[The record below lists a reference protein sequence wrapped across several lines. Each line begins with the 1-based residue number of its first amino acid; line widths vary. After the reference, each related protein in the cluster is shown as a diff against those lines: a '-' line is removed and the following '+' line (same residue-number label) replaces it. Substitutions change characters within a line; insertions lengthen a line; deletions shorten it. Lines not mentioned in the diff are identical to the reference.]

1 VGHVYLPCNDGKG
14 RCQPADYWYIAD
26 SCDVTAF
33 QKKTE
38 NTVFDSGC
46 GLPGRVFQNGEA
58 AWVRDVTVDPNF
70 PRADKAKESGIVGGA
85 AFPVKIKN
93 EVVAILEFYSTQS
106 MEPSPQLMGIL
117 THVCTQVGRVAE
129 RDRSEKTL
137 MTRVAAELK
146 KRDQKLVEQ
155 NKLFDAALKN
165 MSQGLCMFDKEQR
178 LIVSNDRYAQ
188 MYDLPPKLLKP
199 GITLRQILEHRIAN
213 GIYAGKNPDEYY
225 EERQKWVT
233 SGISSNKVQELSDGR
248 WMSINHQPMQGGGWL
263 TTHEDIT
270 ERKKTEKALQ
280 ESQELFSKAFHLSP
294 VPLSFSNPKDGSYHN
309 VNDSWSRVFGFSHE
323 EAIASSAL
331 DLGIWINPKDRSDFL
346 DWMKHNDGTSS
357 GFEISVR
364 TKRDEVLDM
373 VAYGEYVEVRGE
385 EMLFMVFHDI
395 TASNRAKKAQRESQE
410 LFTKAFKASP
420 AAMAISDPETAIIL
434 DVNEA
439 WTNMLGFS
447 REEALNANV
456 YDLGFWIDIKER
468 ERFIDVIN
476 KEGSAKAIE
485 TTLRTKDGRI
495 IFVVSYGEKV
505 EVGGQP
511 RLLFVS
517 HDITERKR
525 SEEALRESE
534 QQFKTLVETTNVVPW
549 EFDPNSMLYTYVG
562 PQAQELLGYPL
573 ENWYTEGFWQSI
585 IHPDDRDATVKFC
598 LSAVNQCQDHDIEY
612 RTITADGR
620 IVWVRDVIS
629 VDVKDGN
636 AKRIRGILINISER
650 KQADESLKASEQRFK
665 DIVEVSSDWVWEYNE
680 HLQFTYLS
688 ERFSQVTGRPKK
700 QFLGKT
706 PQEVTQNTGPKWD
719 AHLADLN
726 ARRPFRE
733 FMSKTVNGEGETQ
746 YWMISGRPMFDES
759 GRFMGYRGTGADRTA
774 EVRDQAELI
783 RHRDHLQDLVDEAT
797 IELSERAEELRQAL
811 TKEKELNEIQRQ
823 FVYMASHEFR
833 TPLAIIDSAAQRMLR
848 KVETLTPQDTAK
860 RVEKIRGAVGRM
872 TRLMESTLD
881 AARIEE
887 GKIDIKISDCDLR
900 FIILDVEMH
909 QIELSQNHNI
919 SSDLNDLPSSIRG
932 DNGAL
937 NQIFS
942 NLISNAVKYSPD
954 ASDIHVRGWVEGQF
968 VVVEVKDHGLGIDE
982 QDLPK
987 MFQRFFRANTS
998 SGIAGTGIGLNLV
1011 KTLVE
1016 LHEGSIQVRSE
1027 KGTGSVFTVRLPIE
1041 GPVKVAMV
1049 DGQAA

>member
-1 VGHVYLPCNDGKG
+1 
-14 RCQPADYWYIAD
+14 
-26 SCDVTAF
+26 
-33 QKKTE
+33 
-38 NTVFDSGC
+38 
-46 GLPGRVFQNGEA
+46 
-58 AWVRDVTVDPNF
+58 
-70 PRADKAKESGIVGGA
+70 
-85 AFPVKIKN
+85 
-93 EVVAILEFYSTQS
+93 
-106 MEPSPQLMGIL
+106 
-117 THVCTQVGRVAE
+117 
-129 RDRSEKTL
+129 
-137 MTRVAAELK
+137 
-146 KRDQKLVEQ
+146 
-155 NKLFDAALKN
+155 
-165 MSQGLCMFDKEQR
+165 
-178 LIVSNDRYAQ
+178 
-188 MYDLPPKLLKP
+188 
-199 GITLRQILEHRIAN
+199 
-213 GIYAGKNPDEYY
+213 
-225 EERQKWVT
+225 
-233 SGISSNKVQELSDGR
+233 
-248 WMSINHQPMQGGGWL
+248 
-263 TTHEDIT
+263 
-270 ERKKTEKALQ
+270 
-280 ESQELFSKAFHLSP
+280 
-294 VPLSFSNPKDGSYHN
+294 
-309 VNDSWSRVFGFSHE
+309 
-323 EAIASSAL
+323 
-331 DLGIWINPKDRSDFL
+331 
-346 DWMKHNDGTSS
+346 
-357 GFEISVR
+357 
-364 TKRDEVLDM
+364 
-373 VAYGEYVEVRGE
+373 
-385 EMLFMVFHDI
+385 
-395 TASNRAKKAQRESQE
+395 
-410 LFTKAFKASP
+410 
-420 AAMAISDPETAIIL
+420 
-434 DVNEA
+434 
-439 WTNMLGFS
+439 
-447 REEALNANV
+447 
-456 YDLGFWIDIKER
+456 
-468 ERFIDVIN
+468 
-476 KEGSAKAIE
+476 
-485 TTLRTKDGRI
+485 
-495 IFVVSYGEKV
+495 
-505 EVGGQP
+505 
-511 RLLFVS
+511 
-517 HDITERKR
+517 
-525 SEEALRESE
+525 
-534 QQFKTLVETTNVVPW
+534 
-549 EFDPNSMLYTYVG
+549 MLYTYVG

-636 AKRIRGILINISER
+636 AKRIRGILINISDR
-650 KQADESLKASEQRFK
+650 KQADEALKASEQRFK
-665 DIVEVSSDWVWEYNE
+665 DIVEVSSDWVWECNE
-680 HLQFTYLS
+680 HLKFTYLS
-688 ERFSQVTGRPKK
+688 ERFSQVTGRPKE

-706 PQEVTQNTGPKWD
+706 RQEVVQNTGPKWD

-909 QIELSQNHNI
+909 QIELSQKHSI
-919 SSDLNDLPSSIRG
+919 SCDLKDLPDSIQA
-932 DNGAL
+932 DKGAL

-954 ASDIHVRGWVEGQF
+954 ANDIHVRGWVEGQF
-968 VVVEVKDHGLGIDE
+968 AVVDVKDHGLGIDK

-987 MFQRFFRANTS
+987 MFQRYFRANTS

-1041 GPVKVAMV
+1041 GPAKAAMV
-1049 DGQAA
+1049 DDQAA